1 MNLLDPFL
9 YDFVAEHHR
18 ALREAAEG
26 LGTIGA
32 RGRRWWSPPAAT
44 STVPWSRSAVAVA
57 ARALLDR
64 RLLGCRHACA
74 TR

>member
-1 MNLLDPFL
+1 MDLLDPFL
-9 YDFVAEHHR
+9 YEFVAEHHR

-32 RGRRWWSPPAAT
+32 RGRWRWPLAAAT
-44 STVPWSRSAVAVA
+44 STVLASRLAVAVA